1 MHSRNLTAGLVALG
15 VLLVWVYALGQR
27 LPYMNQIPVF
37 DADVTTAAA
46 RMSAR
51 IWWDEGPR
59 HLWLTIPSTPLSIET
74 PTLASRGLYESWPPG
89 AFVPIY
95 VAASF
100 LGMEPSIPLVNWI
113 NTISHGLIA
122 LATAFIAYYLALQN
136 RLDSIS
142 SGLIALAVSFPILL
156 SRGLIYSFSQI
167 YDVVTAVL
175 IYTAIFLL
183 LEVLFYGARSQRD
196 KRVITALQL
205 TTIFCAFFVDWLSY
219 TLFAFWLV
227 SRFVAGYLGVEQR
240 MTLRRFVGLSLLP
253 ISAFSIYLFWRF
265 FAPGS
270 GAATHGLAYSVRQL
284 GYKILQRMNLT
295 DATPIVGF
303 AKAFFETMHEDYYS
317 RFAFPLIAGSGLI
330 TLVLLTVAF
339 RRASEPSERR
349 AVFATA
355 SVLALV
361 TIPFYLH
368 MLVLYQHTFIHRWAI
383 TKAMFA
389 YSLIPF
395 ALLPIGVFALVRQP
409 IGQSKAPSQ
418 RFGLV
423 VLGLL
428 LAGCGLYYA
437 VDVTRYD
444 NYALRG
450 RVDRDGYLMWDDIG
464 RNTVYKDVVVSPVLE
479 ANPFSVQ
486 VGTSYKLV
494 HHADN
499 FADVDKVVAHVCGD
513 FNVVLAL
520 PKGSEPG
527 AFASREPAQV
537 IDTGRIRLLR
547 FPSYPGKAVD
557 CPR

>member
-1 MHSRNLTAGLVALG
+1 M
-15 VLLVWVYALGQR
+15 VWLYSVGQR
-27 LPYMNQIPVF
+27 LPYMDQIPVF

-46 RMSAR
+46 RMWAQM
-51 IWWDEGPR
+51 WWDEGPR
-59 HLWLTIPSTPLSIET
+59 NLWFSTPRAPLSIET
-74 PTLASRGLYESWPPG
+74 PTLLERGSYDSWPPG

-95 VAASF
+95 LAAKF
-100 LGMEPSIPLVNWI
+100 LGAEPSIPLVNWI
-113 NTISHGLIA
+113 NTIQHGLIA
-122 LATAFIAYYLALQN
+122 LAAAFIAFNLALQN

-142 SGLIALAVSFPILL
+142 SALIALAVAFPILL

-175 IYTAIFLL
+175 IYTTIFIV
-183 LEVLFYGARSQRD
+183 LEVLFYGAKSQRD
-196 KRVITALQL
+196 KWIISALQL
-205 TTIFCAFFVDWLSY
+205 TTIYLAFFVDWLSY

-227 SRFVAGYLGVEQR
+227 SRFAAGYAGVLER
-240 MTLRRFVGLSLLP
+240 MNLRRFFGLLLLP
-253 ISAFSIYLFWRF
+253 VSAFSIFLFWRF

-270 GAATHGLAYSVRQL
+270 IGATRGAYASMDHL
-284 GYKILQRMNLT
+284 IHKIKERMNLT
-295 DATPIVGF
+295 GDNQISGF
-303 AKAFFETMHEDYYS
+303 AQAFFETMHQDYYS
-317 RFAFPLIAGSGLI
+317 QYAFPLIAVS
-330 TLVLLTVAF
+330 TLVTLGLLIVAF
-339 RRASEPSERR
+339 RRARDPSERR
-349 AVFATA
+349 SIFATI
-355 SVLALV
+355 SILALI

-368 MLVLYQHTFIHRWAI
+368 MILLYQHTFIHRWAI

-389 YSLIPF
+389 YSLVPF
-395 ALLPIGVFALVRQP
+395 ALLPIGVFALVRQLM
-409 IGQSKAPSQ
+409 GQSKDPSR
-418 RFGLV
+418 RFGLKV
-423 VLGLL
+423 MGLL

-444 NYALRG
+444 SYALRG
-450 RVDRDGYLMWDDIG
+450 RVNRDAYLMWDDIG
-464 RNTVYKDVVVSPVLE
+464 RNTVYKDVAVSPVLE
-479 ANPFSVQ
+479 ANPISVQ

-547 FPSYPGKAVD
+547 FPSYPGKAID